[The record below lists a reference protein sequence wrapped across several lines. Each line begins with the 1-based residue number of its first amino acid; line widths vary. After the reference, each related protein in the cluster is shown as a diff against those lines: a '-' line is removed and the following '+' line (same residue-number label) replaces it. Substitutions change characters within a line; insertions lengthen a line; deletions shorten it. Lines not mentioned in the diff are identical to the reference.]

1 MPAPGRELRFVP
13 VTRGDLGKFQQM
25 PNGFLALFP
34 KGSPRP
40 EAGGPW
46 LCGDGP
52 ASAIA
57 AAHQGK
63 HVRYEFLI
71 GRLRIIHAECPLQAF
86 ANAYFR
92 PLAANHH
99 LE

>member
-1 MPAPGRELRFVP
+1 
-13 VTRGDLGKFQQM
+13 M

-46 LCGDGP
+46 PCGDGP

-92 PLAANHH
+92 PEAGIAQFKAYVR
-99 LE
+99 